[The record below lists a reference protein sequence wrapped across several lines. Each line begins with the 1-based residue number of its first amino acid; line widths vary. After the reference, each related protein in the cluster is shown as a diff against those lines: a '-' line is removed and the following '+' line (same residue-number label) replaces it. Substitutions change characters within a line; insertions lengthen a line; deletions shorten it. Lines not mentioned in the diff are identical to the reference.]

1 VPCGNVIFGG
11 TIPQQNLVKL
21 NKIYQ
26 GDCLTVLKT
35 FPDCFIDC
43 IVSSPP
49 YWALRD
55 YGVKEQLGLE
65 KSFAE
70 YIIKLCDRFDECKR
84 VLKDTGTCW
93 VNLGDTYYSLSGGKF
108 LNDNISSTALSKKK
122 GIDRAN
128 ALKGGKELPQKNL
141 TLVPFRFAL
150 EMQRRGWIIRNVIIW
165 HRPNS
170 MPSSVQDR
178 FTVDFEYVFFFVK
191 NKKYWFKRQLEP
203 LKASS
208 INRLKHNFNINKGDI
223 QSAVKTS
230 GIKRFQERFL
240 KGEVK
245 GRNKRC
251 VWSIPTRSFHGNHF
265 AVYPE
270 ELVLPMIKAGC
281 PENGIVLDP
290 FCGSGTTLLA
300 AKKLHRRYIGIE
312 INPTY
317 VQMAEERIKN
327 TMNNLF

>member
-1 VPCGNVIFGG
+1 
-11 TIPQQNLVKL
+11 
-21 NKIYQ
+21 
-26 GDCLTVLKT
+26 
-35 FPDCFIDC
+35 
-43 IVSSPP
+43 
-49 YWALRD
+49 
-55 YGVKEQLGLE
+55 
-65 KSFAE
+65 
-70 YIIKLCDRFDECKR
+70 
-84 VLKDTGTCW
+84 
-93 VNLGDTYYSLSGGKF
+93 
-108 LNDNISSTALSKKK
+108 
-122 GIDRAN
+122 
-128 ALKGGKELPQKNL
+128 
-141 TLVPFRFAL
+141 
-150 EMQRRGWIIRNVIIW
+150 
-165 HRPNS
+165 